1 MDDFPEFTLALGT
14 YIEVFVNCL
23 AKTFA
28 SFFDFIFVVSSKT
41 MNGIE
46 FVLVSMPWWLFI
58 AIIFALGWY
67 FKNVLTGITFA
78 IFIFLIGSFGLWDDM
93 MTTIAI
99 IVTAVAISLLIGIP
113 IGIWMAFSTIVSKI
127 IQPILDAMQTMPSF
141 VYLIPGIFFFGLGN
155 VSAVFAT
162 LIYATPPVIR
172 LTELAIREVDE
183 EVIESALS
191 FGSSK
196 GQILRKVQL
205 PQALPTIMAGVNQ
218 TTMMALAMVVIALLV
233 GASGLGEQVLISIN
247 RIDIALDPLIRRE
260 MQLELIRLQKKLK
273 KTIVFITHDVN
284 EAFKLGNRI
293 AVMKDGR
300 VVQIGTPE
308 EIIRKSR

>member
-1 MDDFPEFTLALGT
+1 MDDFPEITLALGK
-14 YIEVFVNCL
+14 YVEDFVNYL
-23 AKTFA
+23 AKNFA
-28 SFFDFIFVVSSKT
+28 NFFDFISLLSSKT

-46 FVLVSMPWWLFI
+46 LVLVSMPWWLFVL
-58 AIIFALGWY
+58 IIFALGWY
-67 FKNVLTGITFA
+67 FKNVMTGIMFA
-78 IFIFLIGSFGLWDDM
+78 IFIFLIGSFGLWEDM

-99 IVTAVAISLLIGIP
+99 IVTAVAIALLIGIP
-113 IGIWMAFSTIVSKI
+113 IGIWMAFNKVVSKI

-172 LTELAIREVDE
+172 LTELAIRQVDD

-196 GQILRKVQL
+196 GQVLRKVQL

-218 TTMMALAMVVIALLV
+218 TTMMALSMVVIASMV
-233 GASGLGEQVLISIN
+233 GASGLGEQVLVSIN
-247 RIDIALDPLIRRE
+247 RIDIALGFEAGIS
-260 MQLELIRLQKKLK
+260 
-273 KTIVFITHDVN
+273 IVFLAIIIDRITNGVADRFQKHR
-284 EAFKLGNRI
+284 RI
-293 AVMKDGR
+293 E
-300 VVQIGTPE
+300 Q
-308 EIIRKSR
+308 